1 MQDALVD
8 RVVNQRQGGRQ
19 QRLSRDFVFGL
30 KSDSK
35 FSDLVSKFGAV
46 RTIQVF
52 TLARLLDALQCGFM
66 ACHRFSF

>member
-8 RVVNQRQGGRQ
+8 GMVNQRQGGREQ
-19 QRLSRDFVFGL
+19 GLGRDFVLGF

-35 FSDLVSKFGAV
+35 FSDLVPELGAV
-46 RTIQVF
+46 RAIQVF